1 MSKVKNIPAEISN
14 PRGKEKIRG
23 SLRRAET
30 EQTKMK
36 RMTYSKKFGCRYRY
50 YVRDSRIIRK
60 REQFDVPERTE
71 PHYHWEVQEKEYSDK
86 HGQIHLRKSYE
97 RVFDG
102 YRIVPAHTVTRSR
115 IIGEI
120 PCKPYL
126 KEYSDRKKW
135 LKREAARRVR
145 SAPQDCLYNH
155 GDYKRL
161 YDLWWTLW

>member
-1 MSKVKNIPAEISN
+1 MSKVKYIPAEICT

-30 EQTKMK
+30 EHIKMK
-36 RMTYSKKFGCRYRY
+36 RMTYYKKFGYGYRY

-86 HGQIHLRKSYE
+86 QGQIHLRKSYE

-120 PCKPYL
+120 PSKPYL
-126 KEYSDRKKW
+126 KEHSDRKKW
-135 LKREAARRVR
+135 LKRVATRRVR
-145 SAPQDCLYNH
+145 SAPPDYLYNH